1 LAAEDTRGRILIDL
15 ENRLIDWE
23 DILHQA
29 QLGVASEISATDLVY
44 RPQSA
49 LCLDTVASLPPKS
62 RDLRKILSQIHPYLI
77 RAMKNVLAQEGCA
90 TLQEAIENYP
100 VLRGLEEREL
110 QRFRGSRSM
119 TENTASKELLNAR
132 LGRVIGEV
140 TLDRYFRPKQFL
152 PR

>member
-1 LAAEDTRGRILIDL
+1 
-15 ENRLIDWE
+15 
-23 DILHQA
+23 
-29 QLGVASEISATDLVY
+29 
-44 RPQSA
+44 
-49 LCLDTVASLPPKS
+49 
-62 RDLRKILSQIHPYLI
+62 
-77 RAMKNVLAQEGCA
+77 LAQEGCA